1 MAATLVFF
9 VCCAI
14 VQAKRKKTRCLILTT
29 IKQGEP
35 FTPKTFFSRPLSST
49 QTHPHSLSRPFFF
62 PALYSSMG
70 CNGSK
75 ATQVS
80 KEEGDSSSPKT
91 PTSTS
96 TTNDS
101 PLASK
106 NIYAVFVM
114 GGPGSGKGTQCAR
127 LAKDFNF
134 THISTGDLFRA
145 EVAKDTERSNTIKAI
160 MKEGGLIPT
169 EITVDVLHDELVRL
183 ASEAKGDLRLLIDGF
198 PRELSQVPA
207 FNAKVCVC
215 VCLCVLVCV
224 CLCVCLCVCVSL
236 CVCACLCVCVCL
248 CVCARVCMC
257 LCVCVCACVCSLAS
271 LFAFL
276 AVMRVA
282 AEGIRRYTRQAHDKH
297 TQAHMH
303 ENACKQT
310 TNPGCSLVCVLGVA
324 AAVWTRR

>member
-1 MAATLVFF
+1 M
-9 VCCAI
+9 
-14 VQAKRKKTRCLILTT
+14 TT

-215 VCLCVLVCV
+215 VCVCLCVLVCV